1 MKESFSF
8 ASFPGSVMKDKE
20 QFIKDNFNK
29 LLPEGSHILLQYFI
43 SSGDIKIFKI
53 GEEILKK
60 GEPSDKFYW
69 LIEGGVKSYRN
80 GELILHK
87 NGDFLGISAAIQDMP
102 ILYNY
107 SCISELSV
115 LLELPTKK
123 LHELMT
129 REPQAVFPIMQVIF
143 KKAELTEQNGVQI
156 IQADSEGRLLQVLK
170 YLISKYGLT
179 EDNSIP
185 VELNSDDLALLSG
198 SSRTSTYRWLKNFEE
213 KGIIKRNG
221 NKIKLIN
228 QKLFQKPL
236 I

>member
-1 MKESFSF
+1 
-8 ASFPGSVMKDKE
+8 MKDKE
-20 QFIKDNFNK
+20 QFIKENFSK
-29 LLPEGSHILLQYFI
+29 LLPEGSHILLQFFI
-43 SSGDIKIFKI
+43 LTGEIKVFKT
-53 GEEILKK
+53 GEEILRK
-60 GEPSDKFYW
+60 GQPSDSFYW

-87 NGDFLGISAAIQDMP
+87 SGDFLGISAAIQELP

-107 SCISELSV
+107 TCISEIAI
-115 LLELPTKK
+115 LLELSTKK
-123 LHELMT
+123 LLELMA

-143 KKAELTEQNGVQI
+143 KKAELTEHNGVQI
-156 IQADSEGRLLQVLK
+156 MQADAEGRLLQVLR

-179 EDNSIP
+179 DDNSIP

-221 NKIKLIN
+221 NKIKLLN
-228 QKLFQKPL
+228 QKLFQKS
-236 I
+236 IY